1 MNGYP
6 SENQQRN
13 LQQMQDAAAAGG
25 QYGGDSN
32 IFSQIKDLYAPSGI
46 DVLNILLAVK
56 CRPNP
61 QIDIGNIDSGVA
73 LVLCDAD
80 DLDNPIV
87 YCSEPFMS
95 LTGYDSADII
105 GKNCRFLQHPPG
117 QKCAD
122 RDIISTNSAARRKS
136 IGRGGIT
143 SSASRQTRGEFTD
156 KAVLIA
162 SMRRSYVGAREKAER
177 LLFDLSLR
185 HKYLTYYKSINA
197 RISINRTP
205 TRHE

>member
-13 LQQMQDAAAAGG
+13 LQQPFFEMQDAAAAGG

-122 RDIISTNSAARRKS
+122 RDIISTNSAARRKVKHNNLHGMES
-136 IGRGGIT
+136 
-143 SSASRQTRGEFTD
+143 QTRFVNFRIDGSRFNNILT
-156 KAVLIA
+156 LIPVHWEG
-162 SMRRSYVGAREKAER
+162 RNYIVGLQADEG
-177 LLFDLSLR
+177 
-185 HKYLTYYKSINA
+185 
-197 RISINRTP
+197 RIYR
-205 TRHE
+205 

>member
-6 SENQQRN
+6 SEREQRN

-25 QYGGDSN
+25 QYGRDPN
-32 IFSQIKDLYAPSGI
+32 IFSKIKDLYAPSGI

-80 DLDNPIV
+80 DLENPIV

-117 QKCAD
+117 KKCAD
-122 RDIISTNSAARRKS
+122 RDILSTNSAARRKVKHS
-136 IGRGGIT
+136 NLHGMESQT
-143 SSASRQTRGEFTD
+143 RQTRGEYTD

-162 SMRRSYVGAREKAER
+162 SMRLGSCVGAREKAE
-177 LLFDLSLR
+177 LLLPVFDLSLQ
-185 HKYLTYYKSINA
+185 HKYLIIRAST
-197 RISINRTP
+197 
-205 TRHE
+205 HGFL